1 MISCLGGGR
10 PAPGSDTWGCKSR
23 EHCANY
29 LERGMHPVER
39 LCGVKEEPEYQRC
52 GVTSL
57 ATPQCLLAPLA
68 PVPEFPGGLTRN
80 GATQPGTAH
89 NVDVM

>member
-29 LERGMHPVER
+29 LSRGQHPVER
-39 LCGVKEEPEYQRC
+39 LCGAKEEPEHGRC
-52 GVTSL
+52 GVASL
-57 ATPQCLLAPLA
+57 ATPQCLLAPLS
-68 PVPEFPGGLTRN
+68 PVAAIQGPLPDNRD
-80 GATQPGTAH
+80 TQAATAH
-89 NVDVM
+89 NVGAM

>member
-29 LERGMHPVER
+29 LERGQHPVER
-39 LCGVKEEPEYQRC
+39 LCGVKEETEYLLGGSLSKDGS
-52 GVTSL
+52 GVI
-57 ATPQCLLAPLA
+57 
-68 PVPEFPGGLTRN
+68 PVN
-80 GATQPGTAH
+80 GATIGERYGNARQSE
-89 NVDVM
+89 D

>member
-29 LERGMHPVER
+29 LSRGQHPVER
-39 LCGVKEEPEYQRC
+39 LCGAKEEPVHGRC
-52 GVTSL
+52 GVASL
-57 ATPQCLLAPLA
+57 ATTQCLLAPLS
-68 PVPEFPGGLTRN
+68 PVAAIRGPLPDNRD
-80 GATQPGTAH
+80 TQAATAH
-89 NVDVM
+89 NVGAM